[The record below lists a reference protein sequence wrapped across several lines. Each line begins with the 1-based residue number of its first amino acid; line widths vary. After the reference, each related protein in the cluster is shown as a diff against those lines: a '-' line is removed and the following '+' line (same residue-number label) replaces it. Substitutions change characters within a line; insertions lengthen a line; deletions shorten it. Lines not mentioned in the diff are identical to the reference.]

1 MIAPRLEDCVN
12 DLCPIT
18 RRPVSSDALTY
29 YKGKVVGFADRQARD
44 TFLAAMLAFET
55 AIQPP
60 PEVHYSMPL
69 KKQRQKEL
77 EAA

>member
-1 MIAPRLEDCVN
+1 MNAPRLEDCVN
-12 DLCPIT
+12 DLCPLT
-18 RRPVSSDALTY
+18 RRPVSADALTY

-44 TFLAAMLAFET
+44 TFLAAMLTFET

-60 PEVHYSMPL
+60 PVVRYSMPL
-69 KKQRQKEL
+69 KRRQKEF

>member
-1 MIAPRLEDCVN
+1 MIVPRLEDCVN
-12 DLCPIT
+12 DLCPLT
-18 RRPVSSDALTY
+18 RRPVSPDALTF

-44 TFLAAMLAFET
+44 TFLAAMLTFET

-60 PEVHYSMPL
+60 PVVHYSMPL
-69 KKQRQKEL
+69 AKRQKEF

>member
-1 MIAPRLEDCVN
+1 MIAPRIEDCVN
-12 DLCPIT
+12 DLCPLT
-18 RRPVSSDALTY
+18 RRPVSPDALTF

-44 TFLAAMLAFET
+44 AFLATMVAFET

-60 PEVHYSMPL
+60 PVVRYSAPL
-69 KKQRQKEL
+69 KKRAKEL

>member
-12 DLCPIT
+12 DLGPLT
-18 RRPVSSDALTY
+18 RRPVSPDAMTF
-29 YKGKVVGFADRQARD
+29 YKGRVVGFADRQARD

-60 PEVHYSMPL
+60 PEVRYSKPL
-69 KKQRQKEL
+69 KKRQKEL

>member
-12 DLCPIT
+12 DLCPLT
-18 RRPVSSDALTY
+18 RRPVSPEALTI
-29 YKGKVVGFADRQARD
+29 YKGKVVGFSDRQARD
-44 TFLAAMLAFET
+44 TFLAAVLAFET

-60 PEVHYSMPL
+60 PVVRYSAPL
-69 KKQRQKEL
+69 KKRAKEL